1 MEFVRDGALN
11 SLLQKGKSGLYPN
24 AFIQY
29 AKQIADGMKYLRDE
43 FSFYDQL
50 KIFIMIVGF
59 YITHS
64 NTSAAGTFPWM
75 SSECIRSN
83 AFSTKCNVRSF
94 CVLLRECI
102 TGEIPY
108 RGFDRMQ
115 VLFGIATNKY
125 SSRIPTACP
134 ENASQ
139 FMKVGNNFHIIDQHI
154 EIRDRERVML
164 ELTFA
169 QNDQRLELE
178 K

>member
-1 MEFVRDGALN
+1 
-11 SLLQKGKSGLYPN
+11 
-24 AFIQY
+24 
-29 AKQIADGMKYLRDE
+29 
-43 FSFYDQL
+43 
-50 KIFIMIVGF
+50 
-59 YITHS
+59 
-64 NTSAAGTFPWM
+64 
-75 SSECIRSN
+75 
-83 AFSTKCNVRSF
+83 F